1 MTEWSRVERA
11 DVLLECISIY
21 VSSWEFPAEGNGGDG
36 GLHRM
41 DGAGGADRVGRYEGA
56 PRYGACHCPID
67 VQVCKNLPLPLS
79 LHVRSSAVAT
89 MLT

>member
-1 MTEWSRVERA
+1 
-11 DVLLECISIY
+11 
-21 VSSWEFPAEGNGGDG
+21 
-36 GLHRM
+36 M
-41 DGAGGADRVGRYEGA
+41 DGAGGAGRVGRYEGA
-56 PRYGACHCPID
+56 PRYGPGKACHCPID